1 MFNHYKAVLGLTPL
15 CYIRHAYATMN
26 KKTSPNKI
34 FCLFILATTI
44 ILNAC
49 NSNNNSSKSNNRS
62 IKTDESV
69 KPTFKQHWG
78 KGFTEVRRTFKN
90 GLSFSDYGY
99 QLEPDWRLTFLSD
112 DSVNIYNPAT
122 KTWGNAPILFD
133 HDSIFN
139 IAWSYLRLK
148 KQTRDSIIFQ
158 VMKVRGRILTRN
170 ESVVYMTLYSNDYI
184 KNVLHT
190 TADSLIHP
198 SRKDSLFVQQMV
210 KKANAD
216 TSKAFAGRQPT
227 VLKSRNK
234 LCSITRETT
243 SEENREESGLLADYL
258 LPEFDAVIKNAYEDF
273 SYSFTV
279 LVDAKGKLLFVRSI
293 NFSFA
298 EFEEQT
304 NKTLRAIV
312 NGYLTAY
319 LDVTPASTLGMPHSS
334 IVIMHV
340 KGIKGS
346 KKGI

>member
-1 MFNHYKAVLGLTPL
+1 
-15 CYIRHAYATMN
+15 MN
-26 KKTSPNKI
+26 KITSNNI
-34 FCLFILATTI
+34 FYFFILLVTAVT
-44 ILNAC
+44 LNAC
-49 NSNNNSSKSNNRS
+49 NSSSSSSHHNNSS
-62 IKTDESV
+62 TEAV

-78 KGFTEVRRTFKN
+78 KGFTEVHRTFKN

-122 KTWGNAPILFD
+122 KTWGHAPILFD

-148 KQTRDSIIFQ
+148 KQTKDSIIFQ
-158 VMKVRGRILTRN
+158 VMKVEGRILTRDQ
-170 ESVVYMTLYSNDYI
+170 SIVYMTLYSDDYI

-190 TADSLIHP
+190 NAESLIHP

-216 TSKAFAGRQPT
+216 TSKAFAGRQPAT
-227 VLKSRNK
+227 FKPRNK
-234 LCSITRETT
+234 LCTINRKTT
-243 SEENREESGLLADYL
+243 SAENKKESGLLADYL
-258 LPEFDAVIKNAYEDF
+258 LPEYDVVINNAYEDF

-279 LVDAKGKLLFVRSI
+279 LADEKGKLFFVRSI
-293 NFSFA
+293 NFSYA
-298 EFEEQT
+298 EFEART

-312 NGYLTAY
+312 NGYLTGY

-340 KGIKGS
+340 KGIKG
-346 KKGI
+346 KKV

>member
-1 MFNHYKAVLGLTPL
+1 
-15 CYIRHAYATMN
+15 MN
-26 KKTSPNKI
+26 KITLTNI
-34 FCLFILATTI
+34 FYLFMLLVTAVT
-44 ILNAC
+44 LNAC
-49 NSNNNSSKSNNRS
+49 NSSGSSSHNKSNTNSS
-62 IKTDESV
+62 TESV
-69 KPTFKQHWG
+69 KLTFKQHWG

-90 GLSFSDYGY
+90 GISFSDYGY

-122 KTWGNAPILFD
+122 KTWGHAPILFD

-148 KQTRDSIIFQ
+148 KQTKDSIVFQ
-158 VMKVRGRILTRN
+158 VMKVEGRVLTRGQ
-170 ESVVYMTLYSNDYI
+170 SVVYMTLYSDDYI

-190 TADSLIHP
+190 NAESLIHP
-198 SRKDSLFVQQMV
+198 SRKDSLFIQQLV

-216 TSKAFAGRQPT
+216 TSNAFAGRQPAT
-227 VLKSRNK
+227 FKPRNK
-234 LCSITRETT
+234 LCTITRETT
-243 SEENREESGLLADYL
+243 SDENKKESGLLADYL
-258 LPEFDAVIKNAYEDF
+258 LPEYDVIINNAYEDF

-279 LVDAKGKLLFVRSI
+279 LADEKGKLFFVRSI

-298 EFEEQT
+298 EFEAQT

-312 NGYLTAY
+312 NGYLTGY

-340 KGIKGS
+340 KGVKG
-346 KKGI
+346 KKA

>member
-1 MFNHYKAVLGLTPL
+1 
-15 CYIRHAYATMN
+15 MN
-26 KKTSPNKI
+26 NIPSQNNI
-34 FCLFILATTI
+34 FYLFILLVAAVT
-44 ILNAC
+44 LNAC
-49 NSNNNSSKSNNRS
+49 NSSSSSSSHIKSS
-62 IKTDESV
+62 TDSGTEPV

-148 KQTRDSIIFQ
+148 KQTKDSIIFQ
-158 VMKVRGRILTRN
+158 VMKVEGRILTRDQ
-170 ESVVYMTLYSNDYI
+170 SVVYMTLYSNDYI

-190 TADSLIHP
+190 DAESLIHP
-198 SRKDSLFVQQMV
+198 SRKDSVFIQQMV

-216 TSKAFAGRQPT
+216 TSKAFAGRQPAEF
-227 VLKSRNK
+227 KPRNK
-234 LCSITRETT
+234 LCTITRETT
-243 SEENREESGLLADYL
+243 SAENKKESGLLADYL
-258 LPEFDAVIKNAYEDF
+258 LPEYDVVVKNAYEDF

-279 LVDAKGKLLFVRSI
+279 LVNAQGKLLFVRSI

-298 EFEEQT
+298 EFEAQT

-312 NGYLTAY
+312 DGYLTAY
-319 LDVTPASTLGMPHSS
+319 LDVTPASTLSLPHSS

-340 KGIKGS
+340 KGIKG
-346 KKGI
+346 KKA

>member
-1 MFNHYKAVLGLTPL
+1 MYTLF
-15 CYIRHAYATMN
+15 MN
-26 KKTSPNKI
+26 NISFSNKI
-34 FCLFILATTI
+34 PCLFILFAAAI
-44 ILNAC
+44 MLNAC
-49 NSNNNSSKSNNRS
+49 NSNDKKGGNNNSSNN
-62 IKTDESV
+62 KVDESV

-78 KGFTEVRRTFKN
+78 KGFTEIRRTFKN

-148 KQTRDSIIFQ
+148 KQTKDSIIFQ
-158 VMKVRGRILTRN
+158 VMKVEGRILTRDQ
-170 ESVVYMTLYSNDYI
+170 SVVYMTLYANDYI

-216 TSKAFAGRQPT
+216 TSKAFAGRQPAEF
-227 VLKSRNK
+227 KSRNK
-234 LCSITRETT
+234 LCTITRETT
-243 SEENREESGLLADYL
+243 TAENRKESGLLADYL
-258 LPEFDAVIKNAYEDF
+258 LPEYDVVIKNAYEDF

-298 EFEEQT
+298 EFEAQT

-312 NGYLTAY
+312 NGYLSAY
-319 LDVTPASTLGMPHSS
+319 LDVTSASTLGLPHSS

-340 KGIKGS
+340 KGIKG
-346 KKGI
+346 K

>member
-1 MFNHYKAVLGLTPL
+1 MLLVTVV
-15 CYIRHAYATMN
+15 T
-26 KKTSPNKI
+26 
-34 FCLFILATTI
+34 
-44 ILNAC
+44 LNAC
-49 NSNNNSSKSNNRS
+49 NSSSSNNHTNKS
-62 IKTDESV
+62 STDSNTEPV

-78 KGFTEVRRTFKN
+78 KGFTEVSRTFKN

-122 KTWGNAPILFD
+122 KTWGHAPILFD

-139 IAWSYLRLK
+139 MAWSYLRLK
-148 KQTRDSIIFQ
+148 KQTKDSIIFQ
-158 VMKVRGRILTRN
+158 VMKVEGRVLTRDQ
-170 ESVVYMTLYSNDYI
+170 SIVYMTLYSDDYI

-190 TADSLIHP
+190 TAENLIHP
-198 SRKDSLFVQQMV
+198 SRKDSLYIQQLV

-216 TSKAFAGRQPT
+216 TSKAFAGTQPAAF
-227 VLKSRNK
+227 KPRNK
-234 LCSITRETT
+234 LCTITRETT
-243 SEENREESGLLADYL
+243 GAENRKESGLLADYL
-258 LPEFDAVIKNAYEDF
+258 LPEYDVVIKNAYEDF

-279 LVDAKGKLLFVRSI
+279 LVDAQGKLLFVRSI

-319 LDVTPASTLGMPHSS
+319 LDVAPASTLGLPHSS

-340 KGIKGS
+340 KGLRAKRRN
-346 KKGI
+346 